1 MLQNVLT
8 MLKSTVI
15 LNNGFSC
22 LVDITGGHMKSRYIS
37 AVGLLVTTLC
47 IGSIAI
53 VNNTDTEDTMAET
66 DGVRAGVCALD
77 TEVQNDS
84 VRAGV
89 FSALSDSLEEAEYTA
104 SVSETVNEITATA
117 LEEQE
122 VFGFKNL
129 GIAQVESGNLNVR
142 EAATTDSKM
151 VGKMPKNSACEIL
164 STEGEWYY
172 ISSGEITGYVK
183 AEYIVTGDEA
193 KAIAETLVRTVAI
206 SLTDSLNVRTE
217 PNTEC
222 GIITTV
228 STGEELEFVEVLDG
242 WVKVAIDSDE
252 GYVSAD
258 YVEIKDV
265 LPRALTMTEARYG
278 VGVSDVRVDLVEYAC
293 QFIGNP
299 YVWGG
304 TSLTKGADCSGFVL
318 SVFKNY
324 GYTLPHYSVSQS
336 QCGTK
341 ISEDELLPGD
351 LVFYSNG
358 SRINHVAIYIGGG
371 QVVHA
376 SSPKT
381 GIRTSSYRYRT
392 PVKFVRILED

>member
-1 MLQNVLT
+1 MK
-8 MLKSTVI
+8 LK
-15 LNNGFSC
+15 
-22 LVDITGGHMKSRYIS
+22 YIS
-37 AVGLLVTTLC
+37 ALGLIVAILC
-47 IGSIAI
+47 IGSVAI
-53 VNNTDTEDTMAET
+53 SNNKDTEDTLAASDVRAGACVFDTEVPN
-66 DGVRAGVCALD
+66 DAVRAGVI
-77 TEVQNDS
+77 
-84 VRAGV
+84 
-89 FSALSDSLEEAEYTA
+89 SALSDSMEQAEYTA
-104 SVSETVNEITATA
+104 SVSEVANEITATA
-117 LEEQE
+117 LEDQE

-172 ISSGEITGYVK
+172 ITSGEITGYVK
-183 AEYIVTGDEA
+183 AEYIITGDEA
-193 KAIAETLVRTVAI
+193 KAVAETLVRTVAI
-206 SLTDSLNVRTE
+206 SLTDSLNVRME
-217 PNTEC
+217 PNTDC
-222 GIITTV
+222 AIITTV
-228 STGEELEFVEVLDG
+228 STGEELEFVEELDG

-258 YVEIKDV
+258 YVEVKDV

-278 VGVSDVRVDLVEYAC
+278 VGVSDVRVDLVEFAC

-318 SVFKNY
+318 SVFKEY

-358 SRINHVAIYIGGG
+358 TRINHVAIYIGGG

-392 PVKFVRILED
+392 PVKFVRIIED

>member
-1 MLQNVLT
+1 MV
-8 MLKSTVI
+8 SVDW
-15 LNNGFSC
+15 
-22 LVDITGGHMKSRYIS
+22 VDITGGHMKLKYIS
-37 AVGLLVTTLC
+37 ALGLIVATLC
-47 IGSIAI
+47 IGSVA
-53 VNNTDTEDTMAET
+53 VTNNNTEDTMAEAG
-66 DGVRAGVCALD
+66 GVRAGACAFD
-77 TEVQNDS
+77 TEISNDTL
-84 VRAGV
+84 RAGV
-89 FSALSDSLEEAEYTA
+89 FSALSDSLEEAEYVA
-104 SVSETVNEITATA
+104 SVSETVNEVTATP

-129 GIAQVESGNLNVR
+129 GVCKVESGNLNVR

-151 VGKMPKNSACEIL
+151 VGKMPKNAACEIL
-164 STEGEWYY
+164 ATEGEWYQ

-183 AEYIVTGDEA
+183 AEFIVTGDEA
-193 KAIAETLVRTVAI
+193 KAIAEELVRTVAI
-206 SLTDSLNVRTE
+206 ALTDSLNVRTE

-222 GIITTV
+222 GIMTTV
-228 STGEELEFVEVLDG
+228 STGEELEFVEMVDG

-252 GYVSAD
+252 GYVSAE
-258 YVEIKDV
+258 YVEVKDV

-293 QFIGNP
+293 QFVGNP

-324 GYTLPHYSVSQS
+324 GYSLPHYSVSQS
-336 QCGTK
+336 QMGTK
-341 ISEDELLPGD
+341 ISEEELLPGD

-381 GIRTSSYRYRT
+381 GIRMSGYKYRT
-392 PVKFVRILED
+392 PVKYVRILND

>member
-1 MLQNVLT
+1 
-8 MLKSTVI
+8 
-15 LNNGFSC
+15 
-22 LVDITGGHMKSRYIS
+22 MKAKYIS
-37 AVGLLVTTLC
+37 ALGIIVAVLC
-47 IGSIAI
+47 IGSVA
-53 VNNTDTEDTMAET
+53 VTDNKNTEDTLAEAS
-66 DGVRAGVCALD
+66 GLRAGVCAMD
-77 TEVQNDS
+77 TEIKNEEL
-84 VRAGV
+84 RAGV
-89 FSALSDSLEEAEYTA
+89 LSALSDTMDETVYTA
-104 SVSETVNEITATA
+104 TVSETVNEVTATP

-151 VGKMPKNSACEIL
+151 VGKMPRNAACEIL
-164 STEGEWYY
+164 ATEGEWYQ

-183 AEYIVTGDEA
+183 SEYIITGDEA

-217 PNTEC
+217 PNTDC

-228 STGEELEFVEVLDG
+228 STGEELEFVEKLDG

-258 YVEIKDV
+258 YVEVKDV

-293 QFIGNP
+293 QFVGNP

-324 GYTLPHYSVSQS
+324 GYSLPHHSGSQA
-336 QCGTK
+336 QYGTK

-381 GIRTSSYRYRT
+381 GIRISGYRYRT
-392 PVKFVRILED
+392 PVKCVRILED

>member
-1 MLQNVLT
+1 
-8 MLKSTVI
+8 
-15 LNNGFSC
+15 
-22 LVDITGGHMKSRYIS
+22 MKAKYIS
-37 AVGLLVTTLC
+37 ALGIVVAVLC
-47 IGSIAI
+47 IGSVTIT
-53 VNNTDTEDTMAET
+53 NNNNIDNTTTVA
-66 DGVRAGVCALD
+66 DGIRAGVCALE
-77 TEVQNDS
+77 TEIPNENL
-84 VRAGV
+84 RAGV
-89 FSALSDSLEEAEYTA
+89 VAVLSDSVDEAEYTA
-104 SVSETVNEITATA
+104 SVSETVNEVTAA
-117 LEEQE
+117 PLEEQE

-129 GIAQVESGNLNVR
+129 GICKVESGNLNVR

-151 VGKMPKNSACEIL
+151 VGKMPNNAACEIL
-164 STEGEWYY
+164 ATEGEWYQ

-183 AEYIVTGDEA
+183 AEYIITDDEA
-193 KAIAETLVRTVAI
+193 KAIAEDLVRTVAI
-206 SLTDSLNVRTE
+206 ALTDSLNVRTE

-222 GIITTV
+222 SVITTV
-228 STGEELEFVEVLDG
+228 STGEELEFVEALDG

-258 YVEIKDV
+258 YVEVKDV

-278 VGVSDVRVDLVEYAC
+278 VGVSDVRLDLVEYAC
-293 QFIGNP
+293 QFVGNP

-324 GYTLPHYSVSQS
+324 GYSLPHHSGSQAQS
-336 QCGTK
+336 GTK
-341 ISEDELLPGD
+341 ISEGELLPGD
-351 LVFYSNG
+351 LIFYSNG

-381 GIRTSSYRYRT
+381 GIRISGYKYRT
-392 PVKFVRILED
+392 PVKYVRILND

>member
-1 MLQNVLT
+1 
-8 MLKSTVI
+8 
-15 LNNGFSC
+15 
-22 LVDITGGHMKSRYIS
+22 MKTKYIS
-37 AVGLLVTTLC
+37 ALGIIVAVLS
-47 IGSIAI
+47 IGSVA
-53 VNNTDTEDTMAET
+53 VTNNTQNTVAEAE
-66 DGVRAGVCALD
+66 GIRAGVCALD
-77 TEVQNDS
+77 TEIQNEDL
-84 VRAGV
+84 RAGV
-89 FSALSDSLEEAEYTA
+89 FSALSDSMDDAVYTA
-104 SVSETVNEITATA
+104 SVSETVNEVTATP
-117 LEEQE
+117 LEDQE

-129 GIAQVESGNLNVR
+129 GICKVESGNLNVR

-151 VGKMPKNSACEIL
+151 VGKMPNNAACEIL
-164 STEGEWYY
+164 ATEGEWYQ
-172 ISSGEITGYVK
+172 ISSGEISGYVK
-183 AEYIVTGDEA
+183 AEYIITGDEA
-193 KAIAETLVRTVAI
+193 KAIAETLVRTVAV

-222 GIITTV
+222 AVITTV
-228 STGEELEFVEVLDG
+228 STGEELEFVEVMEG

-252 GYVSAD
+252 GYVSSEF
-258 YVEIKDV
+258 VEVKDV

-293 QFIGNP
+293 QFVGNP

-324 GYTLPHYSVSQS
+324 GYSLPHYSVSQS
-336 QCGTK
+336 QMGTK

-351 LVFYSNG
+351 LIFYSNG

-381 GIRTSSYRYRT
+381 GIRISGYRYRT
-392 PVKFVRILED
+392 PVKYVRILED

>member
-1 MLQNVLT
+1 
-8 MLKSTVI
+8 
-15 LNNGFSC
+15 
-22 LVDITGGHMKSRYIS
+22 MKSRYIS
-37 AVGLLVTTLC
+37 AVGIVVTVLC
-47 IGSIAI
+47 VGTIAV
-53 VNNTDTEDTMAET
+53 VNNMDTEGTLAEAG
-66 DGVRAGVCALD
+66 DVRAGVCDID
-77 TEVQNDS
+77 TEVQNNT
-84 VRAGV
+84 VRAGIS
-89 FSALSDSLEEAEYTA
+89 SALVDSMLEAEYTA
-104 SVSETVNEITATA
+104 SVSEVVNEITATA

-151 VGKMPKNSACEIL
+151 VGKMPRNAACEIL
-164 STEGEWYY
+164 ATEGEWYY

-183 AEYIVTGDEA
+183 AEYIITGDEA

-206 SLTDSLNVRTE
+206 ALTDSLNVRTE

-222 GIITTV
+222 SIITTI
-228 STGEELEFVEVLDG
+228 STGEELEFVEVLDD

-252 GYVSAD
+252 GYVSAE
-258 YVEIKDV
+258 YVEVKDV

-278 VGVSDVRVDLVEYAC
+278 VGVSDVRVDLVDYAC
-293 QFIGNP
+293 QFVGNP

-336 QCGTK
+336 QMGTK
-341 ISEDELLPGD
+341 ISESELLPGD

-381 GIRTSSYRYRT
+381 GIRISNYKYRT
-392 PVKFVRILED
+392 PVKYVRIIND

>member
-1 MLQNVLT
+1 MV
-8 MLKSTVI
+8 SVD
-15 LNNGFSC
+15 
-22 LVDITGGHMKSRYIS
+22 LVDITGGHMKLKYIS
-37 AVGLLVTTLC
+37 ALGLIVATVC
-47 IGSIAI
+47 IGSVA
-53 VNNTDTEDTMAET
+53 VTNNNTEDTLAEAS
-66 DGVRAGVCALD
+66 GVRAGACAFD
-77 TEVQNDS
+77 TEVSNEAL
-84 VRAGV
+84 RAGV
-89 FSALSDSLEEAEYTA
+89 FSALSDSLEEAEAVA
-104 SVSETVNEITATA
+104 SVSETVNEVTATP

-151 VGKMPKNSACEIL
+151 VGKMPRNAACEIL
-164 STEGEWYY
+164 ATEGEWYQ

-222 GIITTV
+222 AIMTTV
-228 STGEELEFVEVLDG
+228 STGEELEFVEMLDG

-252 GYVSAD
+252 GYVSAEF
-258 YVEIKDV
+258 VEVKDV

-293 QFIGNP
+293 QFVGNP

-324 GYTLPHYSVSQS
+324 GFSLPHHSGSQA

-351 LVFYSNG
+351 LIFYSNG

-381 GIRTSSYRYRT
+381 GIRISGYRYRT
-392 PVKFVRILED
+392 PVKYVRILED

>member
-1 MLQNVLT
+1 
-8 MLKSTVI
+8 
-15 LNNGFSC
+15 
-22 LVDITGGHMKSRYIS
+22 MKAKYIS
-37 AVGLLVTTLC
+37 ALGIIVTVLCVGSVAV
-47 IGSIAI
+47 S
-53 VNNTDTEDTMAET
+53 NNNKDNTMAEA

-77 TEVQNDS
+77 TEIQNEEL
-84 VRAGV
+84 RAGV
-89 FSALSDSLEEAEYTA
+89 LTALADSMDETVYTVT
-104 SVSETVNEITATA
+104 VSETVNEVTAA
-117 LEEQE
+117 PLEEQE

-129 GIAQVESGNLNVR
+129 GVCKVESGNLNVR

-151 VGKMPKNSACEIL
+151 VGKMPKNAACEIIA
-164 STEGEWYY
+164 TEGDWYQ

-193 KAIAETLVRTVAI
+193 KAIAEELVRTVAI
-206 SLTDSLNVRTE
+206 SLTDSLNVRIE

-228 STGEELEFVEVLDG
+228 STGEELEYVETLDG
-242 WVKVAIDSDE
+242 WIKVAIDSDE

-258 YVEIKDV
+258 YVEVKDV

-293 QFIGNP
+293 QFVGNP

-336 QCGTK
+336 QMGTK
-341 ISEDELLPGD
+341 ISESELLPGD

-381 GIRTSSYRYRT
+381 GIRISGYKYRT
-392 PVKFVRILED
+392 PVKYVRILED

>member
-1 MLQNVLT
+1 
-8 MLKSTVI
+8 
-15 LNNGFSC
+15 
-22 LVDITGGHMKSRYIS
+22 MKAKYIS
-37 AVGLLVTTLC
+37 ALGIIVATLC
-47 IGSIAI
+47 VGSVAF
-53 VNNTDTEDTMAET
+53 VNNKEAEEPAVT
-66 DGVRAGVCALD
+66 AEVEGDIEGVRAGVCASIN
-77 TEVQNDS
+77 TEVPNDD
-84 VRAGV
+84 VTAGV
-89 FSALSDSLEEAEYTA
+89 MRVFSETMDESAYVAT
-104 SVSETVNEITATA
+104 VSETVNEVSATPI
-117 LEEQE
+117 EDQE

-151 VGKMPKNSACEIL
+151 VGKMPKNAACEIL
-164 STEGEWYY
+164 ATEGEWYY

-183 AEYIVTGDEA
+183 AEYIVTGDTA
-193 KAIAETLVRTVAI
+193 KALAEELVRTVAV

-222 GIITTV
+222 SIITTV
-228 STGEELEFVEVLDG
+228 STGEELEYVETLDG
-242 WVKVAIDSDE
+242 WVKVSIDSDE
-252 GYVSAD
+252 GYVASEF
-258 YVEIKDV
+258 VEVKDV

-278 VGVSDVRVDLVEYAC
+278 VGVSDVRVALVEYAC
-293 QFIGNP
+293 QFVGNP

-336 QCGTK
+336 QMGTK
-341 ISEDELLPGD
+341 ISESELLPGD

-358 SRINHVAIYIGGG
+358 SSINHVAIYIGGG
-371 QVVHA
+371 QLVHA

-381 GIRTSSYRYRT
+381 GIRISSYRYRT
-392 PVKFVRILED
+392 PVKFVRIIND

>member
-1 MLQNVLT
+1 M
-8 MLKSTVI
+8 VI
-15 LNNGFSC
+15 HV
-22 LVDITGGHMKSRYIS
+22 LVDITGGYMKVKYMS
-37 AVGLLVTTLC
+37 AVGIVAVTLC
-47 IGSIAI
+47 IAAVAVSG
-53 VNNTDTEDTMAET
+53 NKDTKDTVAEANSL
-66 DGVRAGVCALD
+66 RAGACAMD
-77 TEVQNDS
+77 TEVPNNTT
-84 VRAGV
+84 RAGV
-89 FSALSDSLEEAEYTA
+89 FSALSDSMDEGMYIA
-104 SVSETVNEITATA
+104 SVSEASNEVTSFS
-117 LEEQE
+117 LQEQE

-172 ISSGEITGYVK
+172 ITSGEITGYVK
-183 AEYIVTGDEA
+183 AEYIVTGDVA
-193 KAIAETLVRTVAI
+193 KALAEELVRTVAI

-222 GIITTV
+222 SIITTV

-252 GYVSAD
+252 GYVSAEF
-258 YVEIKDV
+258 VEVKDV

-278 VGVSDVRVDLVEYAC
+278 IGVSDVRVDLVEYAC
-293 QFIGNP
+293 QFVGNP

-336 QCGTK
+336 QMGTK

-381 GIRTSSYRYRT
+381 GIRISGYKYRT
-392 PVKFVRILED
+392 PVKYVRILED

>member
-1 MLQNVLT
+1 MLINL
-8 MLKSTVI
+8 VI
-15 LNNGFSC
+15 LYNGFSY
-22 LVDITGGHMKSRYIS
+22 LVDITGGNMKSRYMS
-37 AVGLLVTTLC
+37 AVGLIVVTLG
-47 IGSIAI
+47 IGSIVIA
-53 VNNTDTEDTMAET
+53 NNNDTEDTMAEA

-77 TEVQNDS
+77 TEVQNQT

-89 FSALSDSLEEAEYTA
+89 FRALSDSLEEAEYTA
-104 SVSETVNEITATA
+104 SVSETNNEITATA

-164 STEGEWYY
+164 ATEGEWYY
-172 ISSGEITGYVK
+172 ITSGEITGYVK
-183 AEYIVTGDEA
+183 AEYIVTGNEA

-228 STGEELEFVEVLDG
+228 STGEELEFVEALDG

-252 GYVSAD
+252 GYVSAE
-258 YVEIKDV
+258 YVEVKDV

-358 SRINHVAIYIGGG
+358 TRINHVAIYIGGG

-392 PVKFVRILED
+392 PVKFVRIIED